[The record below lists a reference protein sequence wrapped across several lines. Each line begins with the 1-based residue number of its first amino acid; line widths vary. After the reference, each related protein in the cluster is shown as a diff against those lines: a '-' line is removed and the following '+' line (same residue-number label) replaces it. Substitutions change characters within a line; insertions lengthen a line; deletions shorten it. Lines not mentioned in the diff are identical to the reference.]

1 MREQSMKMKM
11 SVFVAVIAA
20 LLTIS
25 MPHAVWAQSG
35 LIDGQVTKIDAS
47 ASKITIRHG
56 PIKKFD
62 MDDGMTM
69 VFRALDPAMLT
80 AVKAGDKVKFD
91 AENVNGQFVVTKI
104 EKAK

>member
-1 MREQSMKMKM
+1 MKNTLAMLTLAL
-11 SVFVAVIAA
+11 AVMLSA
-20 LLTIS
+20 LL
-25 MPHAVWAQSG
+25 PGAAKAQA
-35 LIDGQVTKIDAS
+35 LIDGTVTKIDAS

-69 VFRALDPAMLT
+69 VFAVKDTGLLSK
-80 AVKAGDKVKFD
+80 VKAGDKVKFD
-91 AENVNGQFVVTKI
+91 ADNVNGQFIVTRI